1 VLKGAGGKWR
11 LSNGR
16 LEAIM
21 MNINR
26 REKVQGG
33 CYNNLFPLEP
43 IKHIEPAEA

>member
-1 VLKGAGGKWR
+1 VLKGAGGEWL

-26 REKVQGG
+26 REKVQG
-33 CYNNLFPLEP
+33 L
-43 IKHIEPAEA
+43 